1 MSLTDLASKVA
12 QHTFQVQRFAGY
24 RALLFDNR
32 SGELKTNLRAPAKR
46 ASADSCLAEG
56 LGRNIVNL
64 R

>member
-32 SGELKTNLRAPAKR
+32 S
-46 ASADSCLAEG
+46 
-56 LGRNIVNL
+56 
-64 R
+64 